1 MDIRIILVPL
11 RGTRSDYHLLHIALL
26 LAKRFGAHVAALHI
40 ELSDAWVIASLGDG
54 ISERNIHDAFERR
67 AEETRHARMAFDEW
81 LAANQLD
88 EGSPRN
94 GAAASFGVAGGFEVR
109 AFPVHARYADLVVLS
124 SPANG
129 VMHHFGPNLEIA
141 ALLRGGCPALI
152 VPAYATAC
160 PGRTV
165 AIAWDASAE
174 AARAVRCAMPFLERA
189 VHVHVI
195 TAREHGLDEG
205 EALKLVDYLAVHG
218 VAASRVAPR
227 MALRPRQG
235 VGSALLQAAAE
246 FGCDLM
252 VLGAFHHSH
261 LREAILGGT
270 TEHVLHSAEIPLFVS
285 H

>member
-11 RGTRSDYHLLHIALL
+11 RGTSSDYHLLHIALL
-26 LAKRFGAHVAALHI
+26 LANRFGAHVAALHI
-40 ELSDAWVIASLGDG
+40 ELSDAWVMASLGDG

-67 AEETRHARMAFDEW
+67 AEETRHARATFDDW
-81 LAANQLD
+81 LATNRLD
-88 EGSPRN
+88 EGAPRN
-94 GAAASFGVAGGFEVR
+94 GAAASFGVAKGFEIR
-109 AFPVHARYADLVVLS
+109 AFPVHARYADLVILS
-124 SPANG
+124 SPADG
-129 VMHHFGPNLEIA
+129 VMHHFGPTLEVA

-152 VPAYATAC
+152 IPAYATAC

-174 AARAVRCAMPFLERA
+174 AARAVRYAMPFLERA
-189 VHVHVI
+189 AQVHVI

-218 VAASRVAPR
+218 VAASR
-227 MALRPRQG
+227 MALRPKRR
-235 VGSALLQAAAE
+235 VGSALLQAAAGV
-246 FGCDLM
+246 GCDLM